1 MKDELKLILKHIMR
15 FILKIFWIFPIK
27 KHTIFFM
34 SYMGKGILCNPKYI
48 YYSMADD
55 ERFADYRFIWCFKRP
70 EDFKDKYFSK
80 NTQIISKRNL
90 FSFFYYLLTSETII
104 YNCNGFS
111 YAPIRKKQFLIETMH
126 SGGVFK
132 GVGFTVDS
140 KTKASKKGIS
150 LANKDIKMYISS
162 AELST
167 KYYIRDSYHFYGE
180 VLNSGLPRVDLMFHY
195 DQNMVQK
202 VKEELNVPASKKI
215 VLYAPTFRGRED
227 HAHSITPGSEVIDPQ
242 MVKEALTKRFGGEW
256 VFLTR
261 GHQYVN
267 GLSISGS
274 DGDISSYPDMQEIL
288 LATDVLITD
297 YSSSPWD
304 FSFLNRPIFLY
315 VSDLNQFDNN
325 DRGLLIPLEKWL
337 GIITKNNEDLHEK
350 IMSYSQEDFE
360 RKTKE
365 HYTYVQSY
373 EQGTA
378 CETLKNRILI
388 GWKHEGF
395 RNRR

>member
-27 KHTIFFM
+27 KNTIFFM

-55 ERFADYRFIWCFKRP
+55 GRFADYTFIWCFKHP
-70 EDFKDKYFSK
+70 ENFKNQYFSK
-80 NTQIISKRNL
+80 NTRIICKRNL
-90 FSFFYYLLTSETII
+90 FSYFYHLLTSETII

-132 GVGFTVDS
+132 GVGFTVDN
-140 KTKASKKGIS
+140 KTKASKKGIT

-202 VKEELNVPASKKI
+202 VKEDLHVPESKKI

-227 HAHSITPGSEVIDPQ
+227 QAHSITPGSEVIDPK

-315 VSDLNQFDNN
+315 VSDLTQFDNN

-337 GIITKNNEDLHEK
+337 GIITRNNEDLYEK
-350 IMSYSQEDFE
+350 IISYSQEDFE

-365 HYTYVQSY
+365 HYAFVQNY
-373 EQGTA
+373 DHGNA
-378 CETLKNRILI
+378 CEILKARIL
-388 GWKHEGF
+388 
-395 RNRR
+395 NR